1 MAQRDGQHLDVRFAH
16 PDHAVD
22 VPSYCREISMA
33 QAYRLGPPGGSAAEE
48 EVCKTVQRWSC
59 RLGVACGNR
68 EELSDAANR
77 NGTDIVAA
85 TFHERELWPD
95 SLDQLVASRF
105 GSIRVQRHCNR
116 QSQMRGEVAA
126 NEGSA

>member
-1 MAQRDGQHLDVRFAH
+1 MAQ
-16 PDHAVD
+16 
-22 VPSYCREISMA
+22 E
-33 QAYRLGPPGGSAAEE
+33 YRLRPPGGSAAEE

-77 NGTDIVAA
+77 NGADIVAA

-126 NEGSA
+126 NEGSAFASRKDHSVTRTYAAPCKFPGDRISA